1 MGKCVGS
8 SCSGCWEDKVSSGIR
23 KIFITM
29 YLTYE
34 RSKVV
39 PNDMPVKRI
48 SKVNYDIKT
57 TKQLKELLTVGGNS
71 VLPSL

>member
-1 MGKCVGS
+1 MGECVGS
-8 SCSGCWEDKVSSGIR
+8 SYSGQWEDKVSRGLR
-23 KIFITM
+23 KIFIATH
-29 YLTYE
+29 LIHG

-57 TKQLKELLTVGGNS
+57 TKQLKELLAVSNAS
-71 VLPSL
+71 VLPSI